1 MKLTGAALSLA
12 MASASPALAEAFLL
26 SSPIDCDLAS
36 DCYIQ
41 QYVDSDPSPMAS
53 DFTCSTLSYNGHRG
67 TDFALTSRR
76 DIARNIRVLATA
88 AGRVK
93 GVRDGMDDVSYSA
106 AHADDITGRECGN
119 GVVIDHGDG
128 WETQYCHMKKGSVI
142 VTPGQKLWQ
151 GQELGFV
158 GQSGKAAFPHLHLSV
173 RKDGKVIDPFDP
185 DGITTCATPGDSNL
199 WKDRPDYRPGGL
211 IGAGFAR
218 EIPTFDDIKAGTVD
232 AQTLPTDA
240 PALVIWG
247 YLFGSQPG
255 DIVKLSITGPQ
266 GVVIADD
273 VTLTKTQAQSFR
285 AIGKKRRGKPW
296 PIGSYSGEVTLM
308 RGADTLGHKTV
319 QIDVR

>member
-12 MASASPALAEAFLL
+12 LASASPALAEAFLL

-41 QYVDSDPSPMAS
+41 QYVDSDPSPVAS
-53 DFTCSTLSYNGHRG
+53 DFTCSSLSYNGHKG
-67 TDFALTSRR
+67 TDFALTSRS

-106 AHADDITGRECGN
+106 ANAENVAGRECGN

-128 WETQYCHMKKGSVI
+128 WETQYCHMKKGSVT
-142 VTPGQKLWQ
+142 VKPGQKLWQ

-185 DGITTCATPGDSNL
+185 DGFATCATPGDSNL

-247 YLFGSQPG
+247 YLFGSQPD
-255 DIVKLSITGPQ
+255 DILKLSITGPQ

-308 RGADTLGHKTV
+308 RGTETLGHKTV